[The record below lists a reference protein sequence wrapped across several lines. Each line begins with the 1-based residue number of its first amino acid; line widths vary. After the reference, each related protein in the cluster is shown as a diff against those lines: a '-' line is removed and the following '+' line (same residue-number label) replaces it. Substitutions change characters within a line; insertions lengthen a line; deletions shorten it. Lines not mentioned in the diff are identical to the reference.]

1 MADDLPLDRLVRI
14 YMKMRSKMQELDA
27 ELERIKAQQ
36 TEVKSAIKDMIRAN
50 GDSTT
55 GVKTA
60 YGTVS
65 ITQKTRYT
73 TNDWPSFQ
81 QFVIEHDAIDL
92 FEKRIAQ
99 KNMAQFLA
107 DNKELVPPGLNTTT
121 EFDVSIR
128 RPT

>member
-1 MADDLPLDRLVRI
+1 MVDELTLDKLVRI
-14 YMKMRSKMQELDA
+14 YMKMRDKLKVLDA
-27 ELERIKAQQ
+27 EVENVKAQQ
-36 TEVKSAIKDMIRAN
+36 TEVKTAIKDMIRAN
-50 GDSTT
+50 GDTAT

-65 ITQKTRYT
+65 IIQKTRYT

-81 QFVIEHDAIDL
+81 QFVVENDALDL

-107 DNKELVPPGLNTTT
+107 DNKDLVPPGLNTTT

-128 RPT
+128 KPV